1 LNGPKAKEV
10 TKSREVQ
17 SIRATVEQT
26 FSDLKHAKVLEKLK
40 FSDVD
45 KAEKLLDCVIAL
57 HNLRI

>member
-1 LNGPKAKEV
+1 MAESHK
-10 TKSREVQ
+10 VQ
-17 SIRATVEQT
+17 SIRAIVEQT
-26 FSDLKHAKVLEKLK
+26 FADLKHAKVLEKLK